1 MVVDDE
7 ALIRLVLAEE
17 FADAGFEVVEAA
29 SGDEAVALMEA
40 GVRVETVATDVRM
53 PGARD
58 GVALAAW
65 MAEHR
70 PGVSVVVVSGYDLPP
85 SAKSANPA
93 VIAVLPKPY
102 KPAEIVKLVADARLT
117 GKSA

>member
-1 MVVDDE
+1 VVDDE
-7 ALIRLVLAEE
+7 ALIRMVLAEE
-17 FADAGFEVVEAA
+17 LADAGFKVVEAA
-29 SGDEAVALMEA
+29 SGDEAVALMA
-40 GVRVETVATDVRM
+40 GGLHVETVVTDVRM

-70 PGVSVVVVSGYDLPP
+70 PGVPVVVLSGYDLPP
-85 SAKSANPA
+85 SAKCVNPA

-102 KPAEIVKLVADARLT
+102 KPAEIVKLVARARLPR
-117 GKSA
+117 